1 MLMIIGMILIPKSYE
16 RVLLDTARDISIIC
30 FIFIL
35 ILFYEFDKSTLGFQF
50 SQEINIITSY
60 NIFFSVGIDGIS
72 LCFMLLTAF
81 IMPLCII
88 AAESI
93 KKFSKEFLIYLL
105 LIEFLLLISFSTTDL
120 FFFYVFFESV
130 LIPMFIII
138 GI

>member
-1 MLMIIGMILIPKSYE
+1 MIVMILIPKSYE
-16 RVLLDTARDISIIC
+16 RVLLDIARDISIIC

-50 SQEINIITSY
+50 SQEINIITNY

-93 KKFSKEFLIYLL
+93 KRFSKEFLIYLL